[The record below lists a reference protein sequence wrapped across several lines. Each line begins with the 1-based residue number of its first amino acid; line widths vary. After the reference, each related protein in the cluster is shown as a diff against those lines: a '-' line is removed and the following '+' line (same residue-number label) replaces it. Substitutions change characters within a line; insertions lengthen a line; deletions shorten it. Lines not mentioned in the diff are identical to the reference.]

1 MFKRILGSFSD
12 SRRRNS
18 RTAARNNVG
27 GYRRRLRHEHLE
39 GRHMLATLTVSV
51 NSDGSILPNDG
62 NLTLRE
68 AIAYVNRDAEPLAG
82 DLTHITGTFGQ
93 NDMINFSTDPADGLN
108 GGRILLDDFL
118 GQLTITESVTID
130 ATMLP
135 QGITLDAIETEIDPT
150 VPGGQDGLR
159 VFDLGGPETFTLNV
173 TLAGLTMTGGDLRSY
188 GGSLCGP
195 FGLAA

>member
-1 MFKRILGSFSD
+1 MRCHPFSWTHVLTKLGF
-12 SRRRNS
+12 
-18 RTAARNNVG
+18 TAMKQPCRARN
-27 GYRRRLRHEHLE
+27 GYCRTLHFEQFEHRR
-39 GRHMLATLTVSV
+39 MLATFTV
-51 NSDGSILPNDG
+51 NSLIDPSVFSDAD
-62 NLTLRE
+62 TDVSLRE
-68 AIAYVNRDAEPLAG
+68 AIFRAENTPGA
-82 DLTHITGTFGQ
+82 DI
-93 NDMINFSTDPADGLN
+93 INFSTDPVHNLN
-108 GGRILLDDFL
+108 GA
-118 GQLTITESVTID
+118 TIKLQYIDQFNAAFSIYTDVTID